1 MISEGWQ
8 YIWPRNAQER
18 KLDAESGI
26 YEAGFSPCQYH
37 DDWIPTIKPAL
48 QWNFRDLIKKPR
60 IQFGGQSSSP
70 ETYLHP
76 GTYSIEFEI
85 PVFAKLPVTLHHEK
99 LKVSYF
105 LIAECINERPNSPR
119 ATFSVPITVLQAPS
133 LVPLLDQIPAPLVFR
148 WIDGTRISISI
159 ERNAAPLN
167 GSLSIFICARSRNFI
182 QELKVSIN
190 VTEAVAKSR
199 RLENGFQ
206 HQPWLTKRL
215 CRIAKKPG
223 YDITTIR
230 KDNESS
236 KQNCLV
242 GETKTSF
249 SKRSADHEIHCAG
262 SSFAQDYWR
271 LEMDLNV
278 PLPKCAMHSGLKAVD
293 FMNFDIS
300 ERQLQISH
308 LLEVGLYHFA

>member
-1 MISEGWQ
+1 
-8 YIWPRNAQER
+8 
-18 KLDAESGI
+18 
-26 YEAGFSPCQYH
+26 
-37 DDWIPTIKPAL
+37 
-48 QWNFRDLIKKPR
+48 
-60 IQFGGQSSSP
+60 
-70 ETYLHP
+70 
-76 GTYSIEFEI
+76 
-85 PVFAKLPVTLHHEK
+85 
-99 LKVSYF
+99 
-105 LIAECINERPNSPR
+105 
-119 ATFSVPITVLQAPS
+119 
-133 LVPLLDQIPAPLVFR
+133 
-148 WIDGTRISISI
+148 
-159 ERNAAPLN
+159 
-167 GSLSIFICARSRNFI
+167 
-182 QELKVSIN
+182 VSIN

-199 RLENGFQ
+199 RLETGFQ

-215 CRIAKKPG
+215 CRIEKKPG

-236 KQNCLV
+236 KQNCLA

-249 SKRSADHEIHCAG
+249 SKRSVDHEIHCVG

-278 PLPKCAMHSGLKAVD
+278 PLPRCAMHSGLKAVD